1 MPKCVCCCGDN
12 RLCQTSTL
20 LQSCCITDLY
30 VMVYH
35 LKQAHNAIFCFR
47 CVFFVDLPK
56 SVRVGSVS
64 CLLLQCIDGMYS
76 FYLSVMCCKMS
87 SWLVPLKG
95 ARISLFIHIRFNI
108 CIRIFPQQVPV
119 FYACGDWGY
128 TLATVWLGPDAQQ
141 ADRKLSSSGRL

>member
-1 MPKCVCCCGDN
+1 MYLHLTLLVIVCVKVCEDIWFLYHIGIVSQCSFCIYTVAEHQFSMPKCVCCCGDN

-30 VMVYH
+30 VMAYH

-47 CVFFVDLPK
+47 CMFFVDLPK
-56 SVRVGSVS
+56 SVRVGLVS

-95 ARISLFIHIRFNI
+95 AWISLFIHIR
-108 CIRIFPQQVPV
+108 
-119 FYACGDWGY
+119 
-128 TLATVWLGPDAQQ
+128 L
-141 ADRKLSSSGRL
+141 